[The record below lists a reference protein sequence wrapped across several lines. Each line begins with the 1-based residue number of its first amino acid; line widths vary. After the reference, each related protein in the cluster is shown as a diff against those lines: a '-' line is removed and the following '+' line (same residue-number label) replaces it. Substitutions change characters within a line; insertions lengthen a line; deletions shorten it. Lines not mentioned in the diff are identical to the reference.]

1 MCAVGRSRD
10 LCLARTVREWAGLRR
25 AWEARLQNRGLQVR
39 FLPGLFFDSVQLG
52 GCLWVLKSL
61 LDLLVA
67 VAWACWHRLR
77 ASQEEYRARAL
88 EHQRP
93 VLRLETR
100 RVKRFPTVVAVL
112 VSLPEMEHRVR
123 RALGGRATLRFAS
136 TWAELQQVVAHM
148 APSAIIADP
157 AADWGGD
164 PEQHLASFSDEWRL
178 PVILYTTLTPHIAG
192 VLLRLGAHRI
202 SHVIFHRLDDAPRRF
217 VDAIDWDRGG
227 PPLLAG

>member
-1 MCAVGRSRD
+1 MDHPTPQLSLLLKSVLD
-10 LCLARTVREWAGLRR
+10 LMVAMAWAG
-25 AWEARLQNRGLQVR
+25 W
-39 FLPGLFFDSVQLG
+39 D
-52 GCLWVLKSL
+52 
-61 LDLLVA
+61 
-67 VAWACWHRLR
+67 RLR
-77 ASQEEYRARAL
+77 ASQDERRACAIER
-88 EHQRP
+88 QRP
-93 VLRLETR
+93 VRRLETR
-100 RVKRFPTVVAVL
+100 RVMRLKRRVGRFPAAVVAVL

-136 TWAELQQVVAHM
+136 TWAESQQVVAHM

-227 PPLLAG
+227 PPLLAA

>member
-1 MCAVGRSRD
+1 MPLGS
-10 LCLARTVREWAGLRR
+10 LT
-25 AWEARLQNRGLQVR
+25 RLQNL
-39 FLPGLFFDSVQLG
+39 L
-52 GCLWVLKSL
+52 LKSL

-67 VAWACWHRLR
+67 LAWACWNRLR
-77 ASQEEYRARAL
+77 VSQEEHRARAL

-100 RVKRFPTVVAVL
+100 RVSRFPTVVAVL
-112 VSLPEMEHRVR
+112 VSQSGMEHRVR

-136 TWAELQQVVAHM
+136 TWAELQQVVAYM

-157 AADWGGD
+157 AADWRGD
-164 PEQHLASFSDEWRL
+164 PEQHLALFSDEWRL
-178 PVILYTTLTPHIAG
+178 PVILYTTLTPQIAG

-227 PPLLAG
+227 PPLLAA

>member
-1 MCAVGRSRD
+1 M
-10 LCLARTVREWAGLRR
+10 
-25 AWEARLQNRGLQVR
+25 
-39 FLPGLFFDSVQLG
+39 
-52 GCLWVLKSL
+52 LKSL

-67 VAWACWHRLR
+67 LAWACWNRLR
-77 ASQEEYRARAL
+77 ASQEEHRARAL

-93 VLRLETR
+93 VLRLETPR
-100 RVKRFPTVVAVL
+100 LKRFPTVVAVL

-136 TWAELQQVVAHM
+136 TWAELQQVVADM
-148 APSAIIADP
+148 APSAIVADP
-157 AADWGGD
+157 AADWRGD
-164 PEQHLASFSDEWRL
+164 PEQHLALFSDEWRV
-178 PVILYTTLTPHIAG
+178 PVILYTTLTSKIAG

-227 PPLLAG
+227 PPLLAA

>member
-1 MCAVGRSRD
+1 MKINKRCNASV
-10 LCLARTVREWAGLRR
+10 AGS
-25 AWEARLQNRGLQVR
+25 ALQNRGLQVR

-67 VAWACWHRLR
+67 VAWACWNRLR
-77 ASQEEYRARAL
+77 ASQEEHRARAL

-136 TWAELQQVVAHM
+136 TWAELQQVEIGRAH
-148 APSAIIADP
+148 
-157 AADWGGD
+157 
-164 PEQHLASFSDEWRL
+164 
-178 PVILYTTLTPHIAG
+178 V
-192 VLLRLGAHRI
+192 
-202 SHVIFHRLDDAPRRF
+202 
-217 VDAIDWDRGG
+217 
-227 PPLLAG
+227 

>member
-1 MCAVGRSRD
+1 MDHPTPQQS
-10 LCLARTVREWAGLRR
+10 LL
-25 AWEARLQNRGLQVR
+25 
-39 FLPGLFFDSVQLG
+39 
-52 GCLWVLKSL
+52 LKSL

-67 VAWACWHRLR
+67 VAWACWNWLR
-77 ASQEEYRARAL
+77 ASREEHRARAL

-100 RVKRFPTVVAVL
+100 QVKRFRTVVAIL
-112 VSLPEMEHRVR
+112 VSESVMEHRVL

-136 TWAELQQVVAHM
+136 TWAELQQVVARV

-157 AADWGGD
+157 AADWRGD
-164 PEQHLASFSDEWRL
+164 PAQHLALFSDEWRL
-178 PVILYTTLTPHIAG
+178 PVILYTTLTPQIAG

-227 PPLLAG
+227 PPLLAA

>member
-1 MCAVGRSRD
+1 
-10 LCLARTVREWAGLRR
+10 
-25 AWEARLQNRGLQVR
+25 
-39 FLPGLFFDSVQLG
+39 
-52 GCLWVLKSL
+52 
-61 LDLLVA
+61 
-67 VAWACWHRLR
+67 
-77 ASQEEYRARAL
+77 
-88 EHQRP
+88 
-93 VLRLETR
+93 
-100 RVKRFPTVVAVL
+100 
-112 VSLPEMEHRVR
+112 MEHRVR

-148 APSAIIADP
+148 APPAIIADP

-227 PPLLAG
+227 PPLLAA

>member
-1 MCAVGRSRD
+1 MPLGS
-10 LCLARTVREWAGLRR
+10 LT
-25 AWEARLQNRGLQVR
+25 RLQSL
-39 FLPGLFFDSVQLG
+39 L
-52 GCLWVLKSL
+52 LKSL

-77 ASQEEYRARAL
+77 ASQEEYRARVL

-136 TWAELQQVVAHM
+136 TWAELQHVVADM
-148 APSAIIADP
+148 APSAIVADP
-157 AADWGGD
+157 AADWRGD
-164 PEQHLASFSDEWRL
+164 PEQHLALFSDEWCL
-178 PVILYTTLTPHIAG
+178 SVILYTTLTSKIAG

>member
-1 MCAVGRSRD
+1 MPLDHPTPQQS
-10 LCLARTVREWAGLRR
+10 LL
-25 AWEARLQNRGLQVR
+25 
-39 FLPGLFFDSVQLG
+39 
-52 GCLWVLKSL
+52 LKSL

-67 VAWACWHRLR
+67 VAWACWNRLR

-100 RVKRFPTVVAVL
+100 QVKRFPTDVAVL
-112 VSLPEMEHRVR
+112 VSQSVMEHRVR
-123 RALGGRATLRFAS
+123 RALGGRANLRFAS
-136 TWAELQQVVAHM
+136 TWAELQQVVARV

-157 AADWGGD
+157 AADWRGD
-164 PEQHLASFSDEWRL
+164 PEQHLALFSGEWRL
-178 PVILYTTLTPHIAG
+178 PVILYTTLTPQIAG

-227 PPLLAG
+227 PPLLAA